1 MQLIA
6 NKQRY
11 RYVGEENLDVKL
23 IAKKQTTKQSNLEKS
38 TSGWKLN
45 RYWEN

>member
-11 RYVGEENLDVKL
+11 RCVGEQNLDVKL
-23 IAKKQTTKQSNLEKS
+23 FAKKQRTKQSNLEKS